1 MSVPSHA
8 WVHFLILFPQTL
20 ILAEDLD
27 CLYNTRGTLFCS
39 WNADSQY
46 NTAPCNVSAKAE
58 SKSDISGSC
67 TLSLNE
73 NPRNCAV
80 RLTYNGKYID
90 SPLTIAHEV
99 NMNVDCSDAHA
110 KKIVTSKKKIA
121 PYEYVRLDPPES
133 IDIKMTKD
141 GIWNLTWLIISN
153 YIFYTKTEVL
163 YKPVRASWQEA
174 NNITLWEKELFVL
187 LRGLKLD
194 TSYEAKVRVKSRY
207 KTEDQPGAKW
217 SHWSPSVQWR
227 TPSEGSNMTSLLIV
241 AMVLVPLF
249 IVMVIIFNQ
258 KNRVKKIIWIGV
270 PSPSSFFDP
279 LMSEY
284 KGNFQKW
291 LSSPF
296 PFSSFSPEPCP
307 PDISPVAVNWNKEEH
322 HQKSLF
328 DHTHETQ
335 TAKSIH
341 CGSSFSNRG
350 YFTPNCLTYDHVD
363 HQSFQTGTPH
373 EPLSSPT
380 VHMPLFH
387 ADYLCAPFSIA
398 GLGFHNKSFEL
409 DSPQRNLQWP
419 ILVEEILYN
428 AENQHDCSSDL
439 PVTEELIEENEDF
452 IESPGASSTA
462 ALVFHDVPPASQI
475 SDNSAGYFSLNE
487 LNQKHAGHW
496 K

>member
-20 ILAEDLD
+20 VLAADLD
-27 CLYNTRGTLFCS
+27 CSYNTRGILFCS

-58 SKSDISGSC
+58 DRRRDISGSC

-80 RLTYNGKYID
+80 RLTYNGKYND
-90 SPLTIAHEV
+90 HPLTVGHYV
-99 NMNVDCSDAHA
+99 NMTVDCSDAHT
-110 KKIVTSKKKIA
+110 KKIVTCKRFL
-121 PYEYVRLDPPES
+121 PYDHVRLDPPES
-133 IDIKMTKD
+133 LKIEMSKD
-141 GIWNLTWLIISN
+141 GIWNLTWVIFLHH
-153 YIFYTKTEVL
+153 IFYTKTEVL

-187 LRGLKLD
+187 LRGLQLD
-194 TSYEAKVRVKSRY
+194 TSYEAKVRVKSRDG
-207 KTEDQPGAKW
+207 TEDPGAIW
-217 SHWSPSVQWR
+217 SHWSKSVEWR
-227 TPSEGSNMTSLLIV
+227 TPSEDSKMTSLIV
-241 AMVLVPLF
+241 AMVLVVVF
-249 IVMVIIFNQ
+249 IVVVIIFYQ
-258 KNRVKKIIWIGV
+258 NRVKKIIWIGV

-307 PDISPVAVNWNKEEH
+307 PDISSVAVNWNKEEH
-322 HQKSLF
+322 HPKSLF
-328 DHTHETQ
+328 DYPHETQ

-350 YFTPNCLTYDHVD
+350 YFTPNCFTYDHVD
-363 HQSFQTGTPH
+363 HQSFQTSTPH

-380 VHMPLFH
+380 EEMPLFH
-387 ADYLCAPFSIA
+387 DDYLCAPFSIA
-398 GLGFHNKSFEL
+398 GLGFHNKSFQL
-409 DSPQRNLQWP
+409 DSPKRNLQWP
-419 ILVEEILYN
+419 ILVEEIIDN
-428 AENQHDCSSDL
+428 AENQDDCSSDL
-439 PVTEELIEENEDF
+439 PSTEELIEESEDF

-462 ALVFHDVPPASQI
+462 ALVFHDVQPASKL
-475 SDNSAGYFSLNE
+475 SDNSAGYLSLNE
-487 LNQKHAGHW
+487 LHQKHAGHW